1 MDSDVIIVGAGTTGL
16 TLANLLAAAGIRSA
30 VYEAKAA
37 PDTRMRAIGVTPPT
51 LEILDRFGIG
61 GPLVQRGVAV
71 RRAEVYGDRRL
82 LGSVSFDGI
91 HSRYPFILSV
101 PQTRIEHLLRSAAEA
116 NNLVRVHYGAEVVS
130 VEPGA
135 TPSRADD
142 NLRTGDSGLEPRPVV
157 RPTGITV
164 RFRDGRSVNGLYAC
178 ICSGAS
184 GFRPFPVM
192 RRRRYRRL
200 FLIGDYPDTG
210 RLGDI
215 ARLYFSRDGSV
226 ESFPLPAG
234 MRRWIVQLTGRASRT
249 VLDEATV
256 SAMLTTYVNRRTG
269 IRLPAG
275 LPHWWSS
282 FRPERHELAHF
293 ARFGMFAAGDVA
305 HSMSPIGGQGMNTGI
320 ADAELAADLIAGRT
334 MTPESPAVTSHT
346 PMIDMVSGTRLYEKV
361 RRKAG
366 RSASRRAAASMFVGT
381 VGGVPGSA
389 IRNALLRAALTL
401 IPDRA
406 IASHF
411 AMLTIPGHR
420 SPLSFT
426 ARTISSRP
434 Q

>member
-1 MDSDVIIVGAGTTGL
+1 MDSDVIIVGAGPTGL
-16 TLANLLAAAGIRSA
+16 TLANLLAAAGIRST
-30 VYEAKAA
+30 VYEAKPA
-37 PDTRMRAIGVTPPT
+37 PDPRMRAIGVTPPT
-51 LEILDRFGIG
+51 LEILDRFGMG
-61 GPLVQRGVAV
+61 ARLAQRGVAV

-82 LGSVSFDGI
+82 LGSVSFDAI
-91 HSRYPFILSV
+91 RSRYPFILSV
-101 PQTRIEHLLRSAAEA
+101 PQIHVEHLLREAAEA
-116 NNLVRVHYGAEVVS
+116 SNLVRVHYGAEVVS
-130 VEPGA
+130 VEPAA
-135 TPSRADD
+135 TSSRADD
-142 NLRTGDSGLEPRPVV
+142 DPRSADAGGEPRPVV

-184 GFRPFPVM
+184 GFRPFPVR

-226 ESFPLPAG
+226 ESFPLPGG

-269 IRLPAG
+269 IRVPAG

-320 ADAELAADLIAGRT
+320 ADAELAADVIAGRT
-334 MTPESPAVTSHT
+334 MTPESP
-346 PMIDMVSGTRLYEKV
+346 DMVRGARLYERV
-361 RRKAG
+361 RRKAA

-434 Q
+434 K